1 MRHASRRFAETDIG
15 LTTLAGSPR
24 DQAHG
29 LRRMFAASRQRLVPL
44 VHNPFATFGGIGME
58 RLCAAFAERGLHTLV
73 VDAAD
78 TASTPQELA
87 GIDLAACVQ
96 QLSRSV
102 SFLAARGLPMRWL
115 DSRGLTTGFLQALSE
130 AAPRAD
136 VILVHAGASDLAR
149 MFAGRAPR
157 PLLLAADSADSLTS
171 AYASMKVLAQR
182 LGVLAFDLLLAASGD
197 DARLRSFADRLSDCA
212 DRFLGAALG
221 EWAAVDP
228 AEDAADTLAPSL
240 RLLAAATLAGSDNGI
255 ELGRPMGWSA
265 GAAALPSHAN

>member
-87 GIDLAACVQ
+87 GIDLAACAQ

-157 PLLLAADSADSLTS
+157 PLLLAADRWVVGGRRSVNCWNGWEASPLPSTS
-171 AYASMKVLAQR
+171 CTPSPWV
-182 LGVLAFDLLLAASGD
+182 AAT
-197 DARLRSFADRLSDCA
+197 
-212 DRFLGAALG
+212 
-221 EWAAVDP
+221 
-228 AEDAADTLAPSL
+228 TLACMRRPS
-240 RLLAAATLAGSDNGI
+240 R
-255 ELGRPMGWSA
+255 
-265 GAAALPSHAN
+265 